1 MEQVLMREAAPLSEA
16 QWALVDET
24 VRRVASRV
32 LVGRRF
38 LSLYGPLGFGTYIVP
53 LYTYAVQEAEPVRA
67 KITRQL
73 PLATVEQDFA
83 ISVRDLEAFNAGQP
97 FDVAPVAAAASLCAA
112 AEDRLIFHGDPA
124 AGLEGLLTATG
135 RQTAPLGDWATEG
148 RAMADVAAAV
158 ALLVS
163 AGFYGPY
170 TVVVSPRRF
179 AQLQHIEGRSGV
191 MAAELVEKLAG
202 ALYLSPAVPDGQALV
217 IAPQAQHVDLAV
229 GQDMVTAYLET
240 ASMEHRFRVM
250 ETLALRIKQPAAICM
265 LE

>member
-16 QWALVDET
+16 QWTLVDET
-24 VRRVASRV
+24 VTRVAARI

-53 LYTYAVQEAEPVRA
+53 LYTYALQEAEPVRA
-67 KITRQL
+67 NIVRQL
-73 PLATVEQDFA
+73 PLATLEHDFA

-97 FDVAPVAAAASLCAA
+97 FDVAPVAAAASLCAV

-124 AGLEGLLTATG
+124 AGLEGLLTAAG
-135 RQTAPLGDWATEG
+135 RQTAPLGDWSAEG
-148 RAMADVAAAV
+148 RAMADVAAAI
-158 ALLVS
+158 ALLVK

-170 TVVVSPRRF
+170 TVVVSPGRF
-179 AQLQHIEGRSGV
+179 AQLQRLEGRSGV
-191 MAAELVEKLAG
+191 LAAELVEKLAG
-202 ALYLSPAVPDGQALV
+202 ALYLSPAVPDGQVLV